1 MIIWETRHQIK
12 EVERL
17 RQRVPID
24 PPGGVDIL
32 PQLNQDITQLLSSL
46 VTRSV
51 SEPRAAAGDP
61 GQSEVTAPP
70 PVTQVSQRSPRRSGH
85 KVSGFCAATGPS
97 VYISILLFLSS
108 LSPLFIHKSAVF
120 PLQPAAKLVGSLLLA
135 EDLV

>member
-51 SEPRAAAGDP
+51 GGGARSP
-61 GQSEVTAPP
+61 GQSAGGT
-70 PVTQVSQRSPRRSGH
+70 RSPG
-85 KVSGFCAATGPS
+85 
-97 VYISILLFLSS
+97 
-108 LSPLFIHKSAVF
+108 
-120 PLQPAAKLVGSLLLA
+120 
-135 EDLV
+135 

>member
-51 SEPRAAAGDP
+51 AGHQVTKSLITGSLITGSPVTGHQVTGSLVTRSPGHWSP
-61 GQSEVTAPP
+61 GQSLVA
-70 PVTQVSQRSPRRSGH
+70 G
-85 KVSGFCAATGPS
+85 
-97 VYISILLFLSS
+97 S
-108 LSPLFIHKSAVF
+108 LS
-120 PLQPAAKLVGSLLLA
+120 GSRLSVNCVRSITL
-135 EDLV
+135 